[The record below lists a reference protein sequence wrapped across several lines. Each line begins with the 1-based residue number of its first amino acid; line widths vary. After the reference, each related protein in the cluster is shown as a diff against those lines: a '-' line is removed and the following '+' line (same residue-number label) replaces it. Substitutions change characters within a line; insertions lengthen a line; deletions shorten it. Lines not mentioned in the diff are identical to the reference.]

1 MTSQSHP
8 AFSMHAE
15 GTERRNT
22 LDFVMANES
31 LLGRTSILSARQD
44 SAQSVTIHAS
54 HTLAVFGERCR
65 FQSQYGNGKEGK
77 KQGWNMQ

>member
-15 GTERRNT
+15 ETERPNT
-22 LDFVMANES
+22 LDFVMANEL
-31 LLGRTSILSARQD
+31 LLGRTAILSAQQD

-54 HTLAVFGERCR
+54 HTLDVFGER
-65 FQSQYGNGKEGK
+65 
-77 KQGWNMQ
+77 